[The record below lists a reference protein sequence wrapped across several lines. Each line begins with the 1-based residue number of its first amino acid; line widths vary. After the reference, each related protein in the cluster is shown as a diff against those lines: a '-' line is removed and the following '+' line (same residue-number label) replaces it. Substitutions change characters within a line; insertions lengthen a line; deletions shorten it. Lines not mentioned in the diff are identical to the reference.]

1 MPSAAPPVLTV
12 PPRAATQ
19 PDLTRPAD
27 GWMGALVGNLHGR
40 SWLPW
45 QLEAGDVIGQLEPD
59 GSYTFKIV
67 VVMLPRQVGK
77 TTFMFDLAIGR
88 CLQYRDYRCAYAA
101 HTGHKTTE
109 RFTDRY
115 QDLATGPLSRHVRVR
130 RSAGTERITAR
141 TTHSYLKA
149 FPAIPDALR
158 SDALDLVIVDEAQKH
173 GTVLGEQLDLTILP
187 TFTTRPRRQLIVVGT
202 AGTDAS
208 DYLRRYLDKAR
219 NHTPGYGLIEY
230 GAHDT
235 DDLESEATWQARH
248 PGLGHLTDLPNLRMQ
263 REAMGPA
270 GFARE
275 YLTMWSR
282 TTTQIIDPADWTAV
296 QAPDAPRPRG
306 RLCLS
311 VDVAADRGSAA
322 IAIASPH
329 GYVEVT
335 DTRPGTDWAAPR
347 ALELAEKHGLP
358 IAVDRFG
365 AVGTV
370 ADALER
376 AGADLLTMTAADV
389 ANAAAAFLDGI
400 AHHTLQVFPSEAL
413 SEAVAGAA
421 QRPLGDSGGF
431 AWSRRASAAPVAP
444 LVAASNAWWGAVH
457 LAPPDQKPVVY
468 AT

>member
-1 MPSAAPPVLTV
+1 
-12 PPRAATQ
+12 
-19 PDLTRPAD
+19 
-27 GWMGALVGNLHGR
+27 MGALVGDLHGR
-40 SWLPW
+40 PWLPW
-45 QLEAGDVIGQLEPD
+45 QHEAGDVIGQLNPD
-59 GSYTFKIV
+59 GTYAFKIIV
-67 VVMLPRQVGK
+67 IMLPRQVGK
-77 TTFMFDLAIGR
+77 TALIFDLAMGR
-88 CLQYRDYRCAYAA
+88 TLQYRDYRCAYAA

-109 RFTDRY
+109 RFTERY
-115 QDLATGPLSRHVRVR
+115 EELATGPLSNHVRVR

-141 TTHSYLKA
+141 STHSYVKA
-149 FPAIPDALR
+149 FPPIPDALR

-187 TFTTRPRRQLIVVGT
+187 TFTTRPRRQLIVSGT

-219 NHTPGYGLIEY
+219 AGTPGYAVIEY

-235 DDLESEATWQARH
+235 DPLDDEATWVARH
-248 PGLGHLTDLPNLRMQ
+248 PGLGYLTDVDNLRMQ

-282 TTTQIIDPADWTAV
+282 TNATVIPPADWAAV
-296 QAPDAPRPRG
+296 QAAADLPRPDG
-306 RLCLS
+306 RRCVS
-311 VDVAADRGSAA
+311 VDVAPDRGSAA
-322 IAIASPH
+322 IAIATAA

-335 DTRPGTDWAAPR
+335 DTRPGTGWVVDR
-347 ALELAEKHGLP
+347 ALELSRRHSAP

-376 AGADLLTMTAADV
+376 AAADLLVMTAADV
-389 ANAAAAFLDGI
+389 ANAAAGMLDGI
-400 AHHTLQVFPSEAL
+400 TGRTLTVYPSVAL
-413 SEAVAGAA
+413 SEAVDGAA

-431 AWSRRASAAPVAP
+431 AWSRKASAAPVAP
-444 LVAASNAWWGAVH
+444 LVAASNALWGALH
-457 LAPPDQKPVVY
+457 LPPPGQKPAAY
-468 AT
+468 NM